1 MKTTTFEIESKVNE
15 LLAVLDMD
23 IEHIQESLSRLNEL
37 RGLIVKRDEREME
50 ELLESIQTESGV
62 YVNNESK
69 RQSIRKKLAGVLGF
83 KLKNM
88 TLAALE
94 DVLEGEKRIELSE
107 RKEKLKP
114 LVEQLKKEHLRTS
127 MLLSD
132 CARFNSLLLRNIL
145 NPGNTETVTYSS
157 NGITKRHRDNS
168 LMNLQF

>member
-1 MKTTTFEIESKVNE
+1 MKTITFEIESKVNE
-15 LLAVLDMD
+15 LLDVLDVD

-37 RGLIVKRDEREME
+37 RGLIVKRDERAMG

-62 YVNNESK
+62 YVNSDSK
-69 RQSIRKKLAGVLGF
+69 RQSIRKELAGFLGF
-83 KLKNM
+83 ELKNM
-88 TLAALE
+88 TLTALE
-94 DVLEGEKRIELSE
+94 DVLEGEKRVELSE

-157 NGITKRHRDNS
+157 NGVTKRYRDKS